1 MLQTI
6 LGAFG
11 YIIGTLF
18 GAYLDH
24 EINKTDWGKKAKTQ
38 INKGPVRLHLTGNGE
53 PREPEEPKEP
63 TEL

>member
-24 EINKTDWGKKAKTQ
+24 EVSKTEWGKKAKNQ
-38 INKGPVRLHLTGNGE
+38 INKGPVRLHLAGE
-53 PREPEEPKEP
+53 PREPEEPEEP
-63 TEL
+63 AEL